1 MSNILDD
8 PEKIVDLLA
17 NSLPAQSSYFIQII
31 FVFTFLLQGLD
42 LLRVYPLGMALLRRF
57 LGPNLTAKERSK
69 RWKFI
74 YALEDPP
81 DFFHAEVFAQI
92 VLLYVTNFVYATIAP
107 ISCAFIFVCYV
118 ILESGYRYHFIHN
131 HPTTPDSGGKI
142 FKGFMNVLMV
152 SMLIGQF
159 TLIGYLALKQVFYAI
174 PAMAPLPA
182 MTILFWVTVLPKRIH
197 VSNFLPTVTC
207 VELDRQY
214 QSEERNDEFIRKK
227 YLQPALQ
234 HPKLFPDEDEDF
246 Y

>member
-1 MSNILDD
+1 
-8 PEKIVDLLA
+8 
-17 NSLPAQSSYFIQII
+17 
-31 FVFTFLLQGLD
+31 
-42 LLRVYPLGMALLRRF
+42 
-57 LGPNLTAKERSK
+57 
-69 RWKFI
+69 
-74 YALEDPP
+74 
-81 DFFHAEVFAQI
+81 
-92 VLLYVTNFVYATIAP
+92 
-107 ISCAFIFVCYV
+107 
-118 ILESGYRYHFIHN
+118 
-131 HPTTPDSGGKI
+131 
-142 FKGFMNVLMV
+142 MV